1 MVYSAKRTTGEHIQ
15 TPINDRVVAT
25 ILLFSQTSQRF
36 YYFGE
41 NESMILLSA
50 IGCGYDFT
58 ERRNEIT
65 GVEREEMVFATID
78 GKPVTAQEKFFLNA
92 TCALKDIDPKE
103 VELLLV
109 PGGNI
114 SSIDNE
120 EVYSFIRAV
129 VGNKHLVAG
138 ICNGV
143 DELDNAGILEGI
155 ESTHSVKE
163 ALIVGEYVITARANM
178 YVDMAIAIGKKMNLF
193 KDEADLQETID
204 FWKLHKTFG

>member
-1 MVYSAKRTTGEHIQ
+1 MKTVVLLYETCCIYEIVITT
-15 TPINDRVVAT
+15 
-25 ILLFSQTSQRF
+25 
-36 YYFGE
+36 YF
-41 NESMILLSA
+41 LQ
-50 IGCGYDFT
+50 C
-58 ERRNEIT
+58 T
-65 GVEREEMVFATID
+65 GHELVFATAD
-78 GKPVTAQEKFFLNA
+78 GKPVTAMERFSLNA
-92 TCALKDIDPKE
+92 TCALRDIDPKDA
-103 VELLLV
+103 ELLLV

-129 VGNKHLVAG
+129 VDNKQLVAG

-143 DELDNAGILEGI
+143 DELEHAGILDGI

-163 ALIVGEYVITARANM
+163 PLVVGDHVITARANM

-204 FWKLHKTFG
+204 FWKLHKTSW